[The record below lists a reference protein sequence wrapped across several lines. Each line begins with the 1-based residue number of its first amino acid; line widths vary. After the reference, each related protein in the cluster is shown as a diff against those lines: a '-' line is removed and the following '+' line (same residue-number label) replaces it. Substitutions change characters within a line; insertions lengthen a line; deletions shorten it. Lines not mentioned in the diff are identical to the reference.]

1 MSGNIHLLEK
11 PTPQCMVRRQNVLA
25 LEPGYKSFQH
35 LFHSTVELSL
45 PLGFGDKSY
54 CGVLFFKEIKSYI
67 FLIKKTHPPYDLSPN
82 PRGSDNSTVRWKM
95 CLNDLYPGSSPTT
108 IFVVQCIAVL
118 VFPPNKCYPTRGVN
132 KYVFP

>member
-25 LEPGYKSFQH
+25 LEPGYKSFKH

-54 CGVLFFKEIKSYI
+54 CGVFFFKEIKYYI
-67 FLIKKTHPPYDLSPN
+67 SLITKAHPQYDLSPN
-82 PRGSDNSTVRWKM
+82 PRGSNNSTVLWKR
-95 CLNDLYPGSSPTT
+95 CLNDLYQGSSASTFCRRT
-108 IFVVQCIAVL
+108 MHCGVVFL
-118 VFPPNKCYPTRGVN
+118 TNECYPTPGVN
-132 KYVFP
+132 NHNSL